1 MTQGPPLWASQ
12 LLVKEWL
19 AYYNLYLLDDQNTH
33 GSNKTPPTEIYF
45 GIIASKCSS
54 CSIWG
59 TETNQ
64 SRVNSWKYFVAGTGL
79 KFSDAQSWNLGNY
92 QLGKVRLS
100 MFSFGSLYSHHHH
113 SRNSDFGKCS
123 WIFVYFLHELLCV
136 ALVDVAAIQTEA

>member
-54 CSIWG
+54 CSIWV

-79 KFSDAQSWNLGNY
+79 KFSGWKRGWCTILKSWELPIRKGAALN
-92 QLGKVRLS
+92 V
-100 MFSFGSLYSHHHH
+100 FGSLYSHHHH

-123 WIFVYFLHELLCV
+123 WIVFFLHELLWF
-136 ALVDVAAIQTEA
+136 ALVDVA